1 MATIS
6 RRKRTAKRL
15 AEKEQRK
22 IRKAMNT
29 DLIDS
34 IITDLSY
41 QDTVENYGK
50 TASKKSEY
58 KNKNQGSNHDN
69 EPQDICID
77 NLQQLHASLFPTDLT
92 QRIQLILD
100 QYRKKRPASAA
111 ECKQMTAQLNQI
123 VNGAKLTLTYP
134 PSDERVRLRVISPT
148 RYGNAYFQLRTANAK
163 QQAVYT
169 GIRFPLL
176 TVS

>member
-6 RRKRTAKRL
+6 RRSRTAKRL
-15 AEKEQRK
+15 AEKEQRT

-34 IITDLSY
+34 ILTDLSY
-41 QDTVENYGK
+41 QDTIVNYGK
-50 TASKKSEY
+50 TASKKAEY
-58 KNKNQGSNHDN
+58 KKNNQSSNHDN
-69 EPQDICID
+69 EPQSICID
-77 NLQQLHASLFPTDLT
+77 NLQQLHGSLFPRDLT
-92 QRIQLILD
+92 QQIQLILD
-100 QYRKKRPASAA
+100 QYREKRPASAA
-111 ECKQMTAQLNQI
+111 ECKQLTAQLNQI
-123 VNGAKLTLTYP
+123 VNGAKLTLSYP
-134 PSDERVRLRVISPT
+134 PTDERVRLRVISPT

-169 GIRFPLL
+169 GIRFPFL